1 MFLNIFFD
9 FNQGTPI
16 KLTYKNNGILTIINK
31 KARIS
36 EPSYILKS
44 KKFPFMNLKDALA
57 MFTKGSKEDKIMIQL
72 ISYFI
77 LFNIYIKI

>member
-36 EPSYILKS
+36 EPSYILKN
-44 KKFPFMNLKDALA
+44 KKKRV
-57 MFTKGSKEDKIMIQL
+57 L
-72 ISYFI
+72 ISFEI
-77 LFNIYIKI
+77 QDSRC

>member
-44 KKFPFMNLKDALA
+44 KKKRVLVSF
-57 MFTKGSKEDKIMIQL
+57 EIQDSL
-72 ISYFI
+72 
-77 LFNIYIKI
+77 

>member
-44 KKFPFMNLKDALA
+44 KKRVLVSF
-57 MFTKGSKEDKIMIQL
+57 EIQDSL
-72 ISYFI
+72 C
-77 LFNIYIKI
+77 

>member
-31 KARIS
+31 KARIT
-36 EPSYILKS
+36 EPSYILKN
-44 KKFPFMNLKDALA
+44 KKRE
-57 MFTKGSKEDKIMIQL
+57 S
-72 ISYFI
+72 
-77 LFNIYIKI
+77 